1 MGQCRRRL
9 ARKAAGPREEVNNA
23 RSKGCL
29 QHSRTM
35 GTTGTT
41 PGLPEDTQISGEQI
55 ICIVLYDF
63 MP

>member
-9 ARKAAGPREEVNNA
+9 ARKAAGPRKEVNNA

-35 GTTGTT
+35 GTSSRLSDG
-41 PGLPEDTQISGEQI
+41 TQIPGEQI